1 LFLWIRRIGMKKKR
15 ILLIDDSRPSKKQ
28 PITLEDLRRVMGA
41 EVANQGS
48 GTVNDPPASDTKPP
62 LH

>member
-1 LFLWIRRIGMKKKR
+1 MKKKR
-15 ILLIDDSRPSKKQ
+15 IFWVGDSRSSEKRSV
-28 PITLEDLRRVMGA
+28 TLEDLRHVMGA

-48 GTVNDPPASDTKPP
+48 GPVNDPPASDTKPP